1 MVICDFFLK
10 VINRDWDVV
19 NRKISFYNIEKN
31 IIFV

>member
-1 MVICDFFLK
+1 MVIYDFFLK

-19 NRKISFYNIEKN
+19 NIKISFYNIEKN